1 MSKLTLDELMEKI
14 DEVGFNN
21 LVDFH
26 LTACEI
32 TAQEFSD
39 MLSDASEIYTSEIYT
54 SLCGREIK
62 VIEIEMPGD
71 PVFAR
76 FVAAF
81 DEENV
86 GL

>member
-1 MSKLTLDELMEKI
+1 
-14 DEVGFNN
+14 
-21 LVDFH
+21 
-26 LTACEI
+26 
-32 TAQEFSD
+32 
-39 MLSDASEIYTSEIYT
+39 MLSDASEIYT

-76 FVAAF
+76 LVAAF

>member
-1 MSKLTLDELMEKI
+1 M
-14 DEVGFNN
+14 GFNK

-39 MLSDASEIYTSEIYT
+39 MLSDASEIYTS
-54 SLCGREIK
+54 LCGREIK

-76 FVAAF
+76 LVAAF

>member
-14 DEVGFNN
+14 DEAGFNK

-39 MLSDASEIYTSEIYT
+39 MLSDASEIYTS
-54 SLCGREIK
+54 LCEREIK
-62 VIEIEMPGD
+62 VIEIDMPGD

-76 FVAAF
+76 LVAAF

>member
-14 DEVGFNN
+14 DEVGFNK

-32 TAQEFSD
+32 TAQEFSY
-39 MLSDASEIYTSEIYT
+39 MLSDASEIYT

-76 FVAAF
+76 LVAAF

>member
-14 DEVGFNN
+14 DEVGFNK
-21 LVDFH
+21 LVDFN

-39 MLSDASEIYTSEIYT
+39 MLSDASEIYTS
-54 SLCGREIK
+54 LCGREIN

-76 FVAAF
+76 LVAAF